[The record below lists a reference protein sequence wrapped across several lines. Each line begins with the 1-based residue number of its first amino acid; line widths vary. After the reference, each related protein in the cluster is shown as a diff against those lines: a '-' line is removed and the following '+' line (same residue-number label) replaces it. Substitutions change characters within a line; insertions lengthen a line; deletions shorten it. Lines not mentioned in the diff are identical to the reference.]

1 MEFVNPYIYAGIK
14 HIPSKKAKKTRV
26 RYYNTISSYSTDVK
40 PISNID
46 KLESLLTTVCNKLGI
61 TIEEA
66 KGTIRDAEIVRA
78 RQIYC
83 YFAREMGYTYKKV
96 ASIINRDHATV
107 IHGCKVV
114 SNRQFDFKM
123 LDDFNKVIENL

>member
-40 PISNID
+40 PFSNTD
-46 KLESLLTTVCNKLGI
+46 KLDSLLTIVCNKLGV
-61 TIEEA
+61 TIEDT
-66 KGTIRDAEIVRA
+66 KGTVRDAEIVRA

-83 YFAREMGYTYKKV
+83 YLAKEMGYTFKKIG
-96 ASIINRDHATV
+96 SIINRDHATV
-107 IHGCKVV
+107 IYACKVV
-114 SNRQFDFKM
+114 SNKQFDFKI
-123 LDDFNKVIENL
+123 LADYNKVIDNL